1 MTSFFKTS
9 ANKLSKNKILKPS
22 QDGSISKDLS
32 SNGLQENKSK
42 SCKITATI
50 SQIFTRKV
58 FFVVFSVLIVASFLL
73 VGFGEQLVSRYQPWV
88 VKVDGTKTSQEK
100 FEEELNRRK
109 TLILS
114 QYANNPQAQS
124 FVNSPAFQGQILQQ
138 IINNSLIE
146 KVVGA
151 LNIKFSNDFLIE
163 KVISVQFSKEEGGFD
178 KEKFSNFLKFN
189 NLNEKQYLKML
200 NTEIVASLAM
210 QSMIFPVPATPEI
223 AKSRLQFLQE
233 KRIADLIS
241 LDQSNVK
248 VATNFTPQDI
258 EKFYKENQE
267 SFTTP
272 EKTTVKYL
280 KFTAKELVDNV
291 KVAESEIEEEYKSN
305 ANEYKSPEFRTVYH
319 LLFDTKENAEKFTN
333 LLKKDQSIEPASDKF
348 IKTARQEKINT
359 NEDMVLQDARKSDM
373 YKEIADKAF
382 SLKENQISEIIK
394 TSMGYHLVAVAKIK
408 PVATIPLAEVR
419 SDIVNKIGNKKTEEI
434 LNKKIAEIEDL
445 SLTKNLTQIKEAVA
459 IKSIVAEASFDNLS
473 KIKEVK
479 GSKVIEEQIIA
490 DLKTMKAGQI
500 SKVYQIEE
508 RLPDGNKAELVNQGN
523 RTLYLMQ
530 VDAINPPK
538 LKNLEEVKKE
548 IIAELTQ
555 EKIQEELSLLANKI
569 ANEAQELLK
578 QGNKKPLDTIAKKYH
593 LKLVLNQEISRYNH
607 VKMENRN
614 LDIESPIAKALFS
627 TKVGN
632 ITEAIRNTNGHFVI
646 AFNKEKK
653 PYLASEKEIENY
665 QKESQEKQIESL
677 NISLQKYLMKKFKVE
692 VNENFRKAI

>member
-1 MTSFFKTS
+1 MTSFFKTI
-9 ANKLSKNKILKPS
+9 ANKLSKYKIFKS
-22 QDGSISKDLS
+22 WCGGISKDPS
-32 SNGLQENKSK
+32 SNTPQENKAK
-42 SCKITATI
+42 SCKMTAVI

-58 FFVVFSVLIVASFLL
+58 FFVVFSVLIVASLLL
-73 VGFGEQLVSRYQPWV
+73 VGFGEQLVSKYQPWV
-88 VKVDGTKTSQEK
+88 VKVDGIKTSQEK

-114 QYANNPQAQS
+114 QYASNPQAQA

-146 KVVGA
+146 KVVSA

-163 KVISVQFSKEEGGFD
+163 KVISLQFAKEEGGFD

-189 NLNEKQYLKML
+189 NLNEKQYLKLL
-200 NTEIVASLAM
+200 NIEIVASLAM
-210 QSMIFPVPATPEI
+210 QSMIFAVPTTPEM
-223 AKSRLQFLQE
+223 AKSRLQFLKE
-233 KRIADLIS
+233 KRIADLLS

-248 VATNFTPQDI
+248 IASNFTPQEL

-267 SFTTP
+267 SFTTS
-272 EKTTVKYL
+272 EKTVVKYL
-280 KFTAKELVDNV
+280 KFTAKELADNI
-291 KVAESEIEEEYKSN
+291 KVAESEIEKEYKDN
-305 ANEYKSPEFRTVYH
+305 VNQYQSPEFRTIYH

-333 LLKKDQSIEPASDKF
+333 LLKKAQGTEPASDKF
-348 IKTARQEKINT
+348 IKIARQEKINK
-359 NEDMVLQDARKSDM
+359 NEDVVLQDARKSDM

-408 PVATIPLAEVR
+408 PVATIPLAEIR
-419 SDIVNKIGNKKTEEI
+419 SEIVNKIGSKKTEEA

-445 SLTKNLTQIKEAVA
+445 SLTKNLAQIKEAIA

-479 GSKVIEEQIIA
+479 DSKVIEEQIIA
-490 DLKTMKAGQI
+490 DLKTMKVGQI

-508 RLPDGNKAELVNQGN
+508 NSPKGSNSASTNQTNK
-523 RTLYLMQ
+523 TLYLMQ
-530 VDAINPPK
+530 VEAINPPK
-538 LKNLEEVKKE
+538 LKSLEEVKKE
-548 IIAELTQ
+548 IVAELTQ
-555 EKIQEELSLLANKI
+555 QKIQEELSLLANKV

-578 QGNKKPLDTIAKKYH
+578 QGNKKPLDAIAKKYN
-593 LKLVLNQEISRYNH
+593 LKLALNQEVSRVNH
-607 VKMENRN
+607 VKIENRN

-632 ITEAIRNTNGHFVI
+632 ITEVVKNTNGHFII

-653 PYLASEKEIENY
+653 PYLASDKEIEDY
-665 QKESQEKQIESL
+665 QKESQEKQIESI
-677 NISLQKYLMKKFKVE
+677 NMSLQKYLMKKFKVE

>member
-1 MTSFFKTS
+1 MTSFFKTI
-9 ANKLSKNKILKPS
+9 ANKLSKYKTPKPS
-22 QDGSISKDLS
+22 SYGSISKDLS
-32 SNGLQENKSK
+32 GNRPQEGKAK
-42 SCKITATI
+42 SCKMTAII
-50 SQIFTRKV
+50 SKIFTRKV
-58 FFVVFSVLIVASFLL
+58 FFVVFSVLIIASFLL
-73 VGFGEQLVSRYQPWV
+73 VGFGEQLVSKYQPWV
-88 VKVDGTKTSQEK
+88 VKVDGTKTSREK

-109 TLILS
+109 TVILS
-114 QYANNPQAQS
+114 QYATNPQAQA

-146 KVVGA
+146 KIVSA

-189 NLNEKQYLKML
+189 NLNEKQYLKIL

-210 QSMIFPVPATPEI
+210 QSMIFAIPATSEM
-223 AKSRLQFLQE
+223 AKSRLQFSQE
-233 KRIADLIS
+233 KRIADLLS
-241 LDQSNVK
+241 LDKSNVK
-248 VATNFTPQDI
+248 VATNFTSQEL

-267 SFTTP
+267 SFTVP
-272 EKTTVKYL
+272 EKTIVKYL
-280 KFTAKELVDNV
+280 KFTAKDLVSNI
-291 KVAESEIEEEYKSN
+291 KAEESEIEEEYKGN
-305 ANEYKSPEFRTVYH
+305 ANQYQSPEFRTMYH

-333 LLKKDQSIEPASDKF
+333 LFKKDQGKESASDKF
-348 IKTARQEKINT
+348 IKIARQEKINT
-359 NEDMVLQDARKSDM
+359 NEDIVLQDARKSDM

-408 PVATIPLAEVR
+408 PTAVIPLTAVR
-419 SDIVNKIGNKKTEEI
+419 LEIANKIIGKKTEEI

-445 SLTKNLTQIKEAVA
+445 SLTKNLAQIKEAIA

-473 KIKEVK
+473 KVKEVK
-479 GSKVIEEQIIA
+479 DSKVIEEQIVA

-508 RLPDGNKAELVNQGN
+508 KSPNGDKADLANQSNK
-523 RTLYLMQ
+523 TLYLMQ
-530 VDAINPPK
+530 VEAINPPK
-538 LKNLEEVKKE
+538 VKSLEEVKKE
-548 IIAELTQ
+548 IVAELTQ
-555 EKIQEELSLLANKI
+555 QKIQEELALLANKL

-578 QGNKKPLDTIAKKYH
+578 QGNKKPLDAIAKKYR
-593 LKLVLNQEISRYNH
+593 LKLALNQEISRVDH
-607 VKMENRN
+607 VTIQNRQ

-632 ITEAIRNTNGHFVI
+632 ITEAVQNTDGRFVI

-653 PYLASEKEIENY
+653 PYIASEKEVADY
-665 QKESQEKQIESL
+665 QQESQEKQIESL

-692 VNENFRKAI
+692 VNENFRKAT